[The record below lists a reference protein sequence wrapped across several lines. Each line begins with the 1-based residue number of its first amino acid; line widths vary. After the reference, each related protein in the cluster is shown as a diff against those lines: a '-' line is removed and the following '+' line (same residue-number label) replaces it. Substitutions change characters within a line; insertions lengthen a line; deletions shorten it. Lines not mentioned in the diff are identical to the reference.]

1 MLIAFLF
8 GSWCFNY
15 CLWFFVLYMMLFG
28 FRFHQLFKAKL
39 GLLDEE
45 EEDGNL
51 IAFLL
56 KVRLYNEEGQNV
68 MSSRRENQTI
78 AAAPECS
85 LGQRL

>member
-1 MLIAFLF
+1 ML
-8 GSWCFNY
+8 
-15 CLWFFVLYMMLFG
+15 LFG

-39 GLLDEE
+39 GLLGEE

-56 KVRLYNEEGQNV
+56 KVRLYLQEDLNV
-68 MSSRRENQTI
+68 LSSRRENQTM

-85 LGQRL
+85 PGQRL